1 MAETTPRS
9 KVQIIDRPLVKP
21 GKCANCGSATKPVID
36 IGLTVEW
43 FGRLY
48 ICTDCA
54 KEIAYAIGFVPQ
66 ADLLEVQ
73 LASSQSFEEMLN
85 ERNLVAVP
93 NESVGNLFTLV
104 DDIRLTF
111 IGGSNTVPLEESG
124 PLGETSGTGTQG
136 ESPSD
141 SDSDSDS
148 SGDSTITGSEGT
160 PRVPSIT
167 GLELD

>member
-66 ADLLEVQ
+66 AELLEVQ
-73 LASSQSFEEMLN
+73 LASSQSFEE
-85 ERNLVAVP
+85 EIITRELVAVP
-93 NESVGNLFTLV
+93 NESIRSLLNVV
-104 DDIRLTF
+104 DDIRNITGF
-111 IGGSNTVPLEESG
+111 RGDIVPLAESE